1 MVTIEISTVAEEG
14 SPCVGEEDAAI
25 LELAPGDGC
34 EAEGPVRYDLVVQ
47 KLGGQL
53 LVTGRVSAVLRLPCA
68 RCAEMFSTTVADS
81 SFLRDYLLQVGQR
94 EVDLTP
100 DLREAILLELPRFA
114 VCRENC
120 AGLCPQCG
128 KNLNQGACGC
138 RPPPARGAWS
148 ALDGL
153 RI

>member
-1 MVTIEISTVAEEG
+1 MVTIEISKLDEAG
-14 SPCVGEEDAAI
+14 SPCAGEEEAAI
-25 LELAPGDGC
+25 LELAPADGV
-34 EAEGPVRYDLVVQ
+34 EAEGPVRYDLVVR
-47 KLGGQL
+47 KLGDQL

-100 DLREAILLELPRFA
+100 DLREAILLELPHFA
-114 VCRENC
+114 VCREDC

-128 KNLNQGACGC
+128 RNLNRGACGC
-138 RPPPARGAWS
+138 RPPPARGAWN

-153 RI
+153 RL